1 MMVRITLLLLALL
14 STGCAATQNN
24 SPVGTPANDKPFDG
38 EWRTCY
44 GNQCD
49 SYFWI
54 QEGKRI
60 CGTWKVG
67 DDYGLL
73 QAEWIPHGT
82 FAPYVDEINFEDFAW
97 VKYICGPNT
106 HNGLSNMAC
115 GAPDNSAMNA
125 LTWQESGWTLRTCK
139 QRRAVGIAEPWAG
152 LDSICP
158 TKPPLDMNTY
168 RPMSEA
174 DRGRLMS
181 MPWVRQCLAGETP
194 TNIKKPRY

>member
-1 MMVRITLLLLALL
+1 MTRALLLGLALL
-14 STGCAATQNN
+14 SAGCAATHNN
-24 SPVGTPANDKPFDG
+24 SPVGTPASDKPFDG

-125 LTWQESGWTLRTCK
+125 LTWQESDWTLRTCK
-139 QRRAVGIAEPWAG
+139 QRRAVGISPPYRG
-152 LDSICP
+152 YDSICP
-158 TKPPLDMNTY
+158 VKPPLDMNTF
-168 RPMSEA
+168 RPLSSQ
-174 DRGRLMS
+174 DRARLMA
-181 MPWVRQCLAGETP
+181 MPWVQQCLAGQVP
-194 TNIKKPRY
+194 TQIKAPPY

>member
-1 MMVRITLLLLALL
+1 MTRAMLLGLALL
-14 STGCAATQNN
+14 SAGCAATQNN
-24 SPVGTPANDKPFDG
+24 SPVGTPASDKPFDG

-139 QRRAVGIAEPWAG
+139 QRRAVGISPPYRG
-152 LDSICP
+152 FDSICP
-158 TKPPLDMNTY
+158 VKPPLDMNTF
-168 RPMSEA
+168 RPLSSQ
-174 DRGRLMS
+174 DRARLMA
-181 MPWVRQCLAGETP
+181 MPWVQQCLAGEVP
-194 TNIKKPRY
+194 TQIKAPPY

>member
-1 MMVRITLLLLALL
+1 MTRALLLGLALL
-14 STGCAATQNN
+14 SAGCAATQNN
-24 SPVGTPANDKPFDG
+24 SPVGTPDSDKPFDG

-54 QEGKRI
+54 QEGNRI

-82 FAPYVDEINFEDFAW
+82 FAPYVDEINFEDFAR

-125 LTWQESGWTLRTCK
+125 LTWQESDWTLRTCK

-158 TKPPLDMNTY
+158 TKPPLEMNTY